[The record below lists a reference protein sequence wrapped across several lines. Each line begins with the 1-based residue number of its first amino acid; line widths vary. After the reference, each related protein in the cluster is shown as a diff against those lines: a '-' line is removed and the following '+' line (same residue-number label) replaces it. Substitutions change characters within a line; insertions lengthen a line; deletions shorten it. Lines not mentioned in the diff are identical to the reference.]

1 MWKLNSVNI
10 AVRRLIGVNPQQH
23 RAVVYI
29 KNSFTYIHINIS
41 SSARRGRGGDNLRQ
55 SKKSLIIQINALED
69 RVKSLTQQLITV
81 ANKPPL
87 KIPMKG
93 YYWKFNT
100 ETQIWELKPFDWLTI
115 DDIRQ
120 LNGLEK
126 EVQRHK

>member
-1 MWKLNSVNI
+1 M
-10 AVRRLIGVNPQQH
+10 
-23 RAVVYI
+23 
-29 KNSFTYIHINIS
+29 
-41 SSARRGRGGDNLRQ
+41 RQ

-93 YYWKFNT
+93 YYWKFNN

-126 EVQRHK
+126 EVQRHGE

>member
-1 MWKLNSVNI
+1 
-10 AVRRLIGVNPQQH
+10 
-23 RAVVYI
+23 
-29 KNSFTYIHINIS
+29 
-41 SSARRGRGGDNLRQ
+41 
-55 SKKSLIIQINALED
+55 
-69 RVKSLTQQLITV
+69 
-81 ANKPPL
+81 
-87 KIPMKG
+87 MKG

>member
-1 MWKLNSVNI
+1 M
-10 AVRRLIGVNPQQH
+10 
-23 RAVVYI
+23 
-29 KNSFTYIHINIS
+29 
-41 SSARRGRGGDNLRQ
+41 RQ

-93 YYWKFNT
+93 YYWKFNA

-120 LNGLEK
+120 LNGLK
-126 EVQRHK
+126 REVQRHGE